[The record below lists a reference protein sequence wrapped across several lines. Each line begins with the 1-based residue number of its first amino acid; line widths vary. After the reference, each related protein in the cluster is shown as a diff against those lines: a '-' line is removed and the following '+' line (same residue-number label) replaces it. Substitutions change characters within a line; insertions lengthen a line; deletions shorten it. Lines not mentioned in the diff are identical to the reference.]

1 VRISLSRFANPIAT
15 ARSAERVADVDA
27 RASAGL
33 PPPVKNFY
41 GRAADLE
48 RLRAIYNDR
57 MTQGRTHPARAS
69 DARCPI
75 LLLIHGKPG
84 VGKTTFALELARRLA
99 REHGYEALYADLR
112 KQASAGTPTGLVA
125 AFLAALGHPAPPN
138 LDLAALRQR
147 FQSLT
152 GSRRV
157 LIVLDSVRC
166 AAEVENLLPD
176 GSRCV
181 VIVVSRR
188 SLAPQLAAAS
198 YLLEVLHTD
207 DSWRMLT
214 ATAGT
219 DAFEQPESIAEIL
232 ELCGRLPQAISSV
245 GDQIAQR
252 TVGLRAMAERLRP
265 PDTRLDQVRG
275 AVRESIASDYEG
287 LTDVERRAFRFLSL
301 IEVPTFVSW
310 VLHPLINIEMRETEG
325 IVAGLEAAQLL
336 EIVRPNSESDGENK
350 FGITRYR
357 FHPLFKLYASER
369 LKAEDLDEEI
379 ERAQTRLDAACLEM
393 CAHVLAV
400 LEPDLA
406 PMVDALG
413 IPQWIAAASEW
424 PQRIAFSAGDWLQ
437 AEYRHLV
444 RAVTEAHR
452 CRRWELC
459 WRLGSYLGDCL
470 PNGTDEV
477 KVFTTLDLAM
487 DAAER
492 HGAIIGGIRVI
503 LAKATVLIA
512 LERYNEAF
520 LTLQDVE
527 AGCSDLRDSGQS
539 PRADEFQ
546 AVVHRKRADAWMQVA
561 DYAKSYGET
570 DQAAQLAMAA
580 RAELVVD
587 HTRALKREL
596 AVVMGAP
603 TQREDLSRDLSGL
616 WTASLSYRDRLLA
629 AEIARRRRDS
639 RSAEGQLRQLLRQN
653 YGDLRRAAS
662 VRYRLARLF
671 LDRWYAEADEAEKAK
686 LPVQA
691 VGFSAAAL
699 NNFLEMRNWVGN
711 LRARCILARALCT
724 AKRLDAA
731 ESQLKIVQAEL
742 NESDTQSHEFLAP
755 LRARFLR
762 ALGEYFFWRGS
773 YDEAC
778 DRLDQALR
786 LFDELSDYWSY
797 WETLRMLGKAEAGDG
812 DYYAANAAFW
822 QLAANFRK
830 RGDALRVSNA
840 LEDLAATALEM
851 NHHATALELHECAEN
866 DENRKSRH
874 MSIAMMRRLLS
885 APRHNRCHGN

>member
-1 VRISLSRFANPIAT
+1 
-15 ARSAERVADVDA
+15 
-27 RASAGL
+27 
-33 PPPVKNFY
+33 
-41 GRAADLE
+41 
-48 RLRAIYNDR
+48 
-57 MTQGRTHPARAS
+57 
-69 DARCPI
+69 
-75 LLLIHGKPG
+75 
-84 VGKTTFALELARRLA
+84 
-99 REHGYEALYADLR
+99 
-112 KQASAGTPTGLVA
+112 
-125 AFLAALGHPAPPN
+125 
-138 LDLAALRQR
+138 
-147 FQSLT
+147 
-152 GSRRV
+152 
-157 LIVLDSVRC
+157 
-166 AAEVENLLPD
+166 
-176 GSRCV
+176 
-181 VIVVSRR
+181 VVSRR

-198 YLLEVLHTD
+198 HLLEVLHTD
-207 DSWRMLT
+207 DSWRLLT

-232 ELCGRLPQAISSV
+232 ELCGRLPEAISSI

-252 TVGLRAMAERLRP
+252 AGDLRAMAERLRP

-275 AVRESIASDYEG
+275 AVRESIASEYEG

-301 IEVPTFVSW
+301 IEAPTFVSW
-310 VLHPLINIEMRETEG
+310 VLHPLINIEMHETER
-325 IVAGLEAAQLL
+325 IVSGLEAAQLL
-336 EIVRPNSESDGENK
+336 EIALPHSESDGENT

-369 LKAEDLDEEI
+369 LRLEDSDEEI
-379 ERAQTRLDAACLEM
+379 EEAQARLDAACLEM
-393 CAHVLAV
+393 CAHVLVV

-406 PMVDALG
+406 ATVDALG
-413 IPQWIAAASEW
+413 MPEWIAAASEW

-452 CRRWELC
+452 CGHWELC

-470 PNGTDEV
+470 PNGTDEGN
-477 KVFTTLDLAM
+477 VFTTLDLAM

-492 HGAIIGGIRVI
+492 HGTIIGGIRVI

-512 LERYNEAF
+512 LERYDEAF

-527 AGCSDLRDSGQS
+527 ARCDDLRDSGQG
-539 PRADEFQ
+539 PVADEFQ
-546 AVVHRKRADAWMQVA
+546 AVVHRQRADAWMQVA
-561 DYAKSYGET
+561 DYAKSHSET
-570 DQAAQLAMAA
+570 EQAFRLATAA

-587 HTRALKREL
+587 RTRALKRDL

-603 TQREDLSRDLSGL
+603 AQVEDSSRDLSGL

-629 AEIARRRRDS
+629 AETARRRRDS

-671 LDRWYAEADEAEKAK
+671 LDRWYFEADEVENAK

-699 NNFLEMRNWVGN
+699 NNFLEMRNWLGS

-742 NESDTQSHEFLAP
+742 KGSDTQSHEFLLP

-786 LFDELSDYWSY
+786 LFDELADCWSY
-797 WETLRMLGKAEAGDG
+797 WETLRMLGKAELGDG

-830 RGDALRVSNA
+830 RGDDPGISIA

-851 NHHATALELHECAEN
+851 SHHATALELRACAEN
-866 DENRKSRH
+866 DENKRFSPH

-885 APRHNRCHGN
+885 SPRHDRCHGN